1 MDTIQNN
8 TQEQLKLLNVKYAS
22 IKKIAQSINYVSI
35 VFLSVLYGF
44 IFINDFW
51 KLFQFVMNQFFQLD
65 NEKQKSVNSGMKN
78 KNEEID
84 FDHEH
89 SRNLENYLEKAH
101 MQLRMS
107 IFKKR
112 LFKSRTNSTGDL
124 I

>member
-44 IFINDFW
+44 IFINDLW

-78 KNEEID
+78 KNEDVD